1 MNTTKIEKT
10 KNRFTKNRLTKF
22 YRCEVKKFNKIL
34 GINKTK

>member
-1 MNTTKIEKT
+1 MNTTKTEKI
-10 KNRFTKNRLTKF
+10 KNRITKNRLSKF

>member
-1 MNTTKIEKT
+1 MKITIAKHQKL
-10 KNRFTKNRLTKF
+10 KNKLSKF